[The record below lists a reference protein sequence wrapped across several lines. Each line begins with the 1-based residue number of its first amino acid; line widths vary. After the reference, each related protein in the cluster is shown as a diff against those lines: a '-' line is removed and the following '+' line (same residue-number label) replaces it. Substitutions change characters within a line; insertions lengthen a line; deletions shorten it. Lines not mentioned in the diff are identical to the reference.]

1 MKFAHLSDCHVG
13 GWREEELKALSIE
26 AFTKATDI
34 CKKEGVDF
42 IIIAGDLFNNS
53 LPAIE
58 ALKDVTTALKSVKD
72 FGIPVYCVPGS
83 HDFSPS
89 NKTMLDVL
97 ENAGLLINVYK
108 FVNNKLSITIDQK
121 TKTKITGM
129 CGLRGSLEKLQ
140 YATLLKEELEKED
153 GFKIFIFHTL
163 LNELKPKQFEE
174 IEGEPLASLP
184 KNFNYYA
191 GGHPHFVYS
200 TDRQGYGKIAYPGP
214 LFPNNFKELEDL
226 HHGGFYIVDEKLNM
240 RHVPVEL
247 KKVISFNFDADK
259 KTPQQ
264 LEEDII
270 KSITSTDCTD
280 KIVLMRISG
289 TLAVGKPSDIDLNNI
304 VASIRH
310 SYCVL
315 RNTAK
320 LTSKE
325 FEEQPIEAANV
336 EGIEE
341 KVIKDHLG
349 QIKFKD
355 LNKDQ
360 ELVLVQNM
368 MNIFNKEKGEG
379 EKNVDFEARITKD
392 AVKLFHLEE
401 AWG

>member
-26 AFTKATDI
+26 AFTRATDI

-58 ALKDVTTALKSVKD
+58 ALKDVTTALKSMKD
-72 FGIPVYCVPGS
+72 SNIPVYCVPGS

-121 TKTKITGM
+121 TRTKITGM

-140 YATLLKEELEKED
+140 YATLLKDELEKED
-153 GFKIFIFHTL
+153 GFKIFVFHTL

-226 HHGGFYIVDEKLNM
+226 HHGGFYIVDEKLSM
-240 RHVPVEL
+240 KRIPIEL
-247 KKVISFNFDADK
+247 KKVIKFDFSAEK

-264 LEEDII
+264 LKEDIL
-270 KSITSTDCTD
+270 KALASSDCAD
-280 KIVLMRISG
+280 KIILMRISG
-289 TLAVGKPSDIDLNNI
+289 ALSVGKPSDIDLNNI
-304 VASIRH
+304 VASVKH
-310 SYCVL
+310 AYCVL

-325 FEEQPIEAANV
+325 FEEQPIEAASV

-355 LNKDQ
+355 LDKDQ

-368 MNIFNKEKGEG
+368 MNIFNKEKDEG
-379 EKNVDFEARITKD
+379 ERNADFEARITKD
-392 AVKLFHLEE
+392 AVKLFHLEDV
-401 AWG
+401 W